1 MSGKGY
7 DFYMGNCLLPVTPE
21 TMQIKINNANKQV
34 TLMDEGEINI
44 LKKAKL
50 TDIEFK
56 CMIPQVKYPFAK
68 YRSGFQDAGYYL
80 NQFESLKNSRKPFQ
94 FIVSRH
100 LPYGKT
106 LFHTNMKV
114 TLETY
119 EIKENAK
126 NGFDLTVKIKLKQYR
141 EYGTKTVKITMQA
154 SKPKAVQS
162 SSRPA
167 KETAAQTYTVVKG
180 DCLWNIAKRF
190 YGSGAKYT
198 LIYNANKSVIGGNP
212 NLIYPGQVFTI
223 PAE

>member
-50 TDIEFK
+50 TDIEFE
-56 CMIPQVKYPFAK
+56 CMRPQVKYPFAK
-68 YRSGFQDAGYYL
+68 YRSGCQDAGYYL

>member
-50 TDIEFK
+50 TDIEFE

-141 EYGTKTVKITMQA
+141 EYGKKTVKITMQA

>member
-7 DFYMGNCLLPVTPE
+7 DFYMGNCLPPVTPE

-50 TDIEFK
+50 TDIEFE

>member
-50 TDIEFK
+50 TDIEFE

-100 LPYGKT
+100 LLYGKT

>member
-50 TDIEFK
+50 TDIEFE

-180 DCLWNIAKRF
+180 DCLWNIAKKILWQRCEV
-190 YGSGAKYT
+190 YT
-198 LIYNANKSVIGGNP
+198 DL
-212 NLIYPGQVFTI
+212 QC
-223 PAE
+223 E

>member
-50 TDIEFK
+50 TDIEFE

-154 SKPKAVQS
+154 SKPKAVQI

-180 DCLWNIAKRF
+180 VCLWNFAKRF

>member
-1 MSGKGY
+1 MSSKGY

-21 TMQIKINNANKQV
+21 KMQIKINNANKQV

-50 TDIEFK
+50 TDIEFE
-56 CMIPQVKYPFAK
+56 CMIPQTKYPFAK
-68 YRSGFQDAGYYL
+68 YRSGFQNAGYYL
-80 NQFESLKNSRKPFQ
+80 NQFEALKNSRKPFQ

-100 LPYGKT
+100 FPRGKV

-114 TLETY
+114 TLESY
-119 EIKENAK
+119 EIKEEVKA
-126 NGFDLTVKIKLKQYR
+126 GFDLTVKIKLKQYR
-141 EYGTKTVKITMQA
+141 EYGTKTVKIAMQTG
-154 SKPKAVQS
+154 KAVQS
-162 SSRPA
+162 SNRPA

-212 NLIYPGQVFTI
+212 NLIYPGQVLTI

>member
-21 TMQIKINNANKQV
+21 TMQIKIDNANKQV

-50 TDIEFK
+50 TDIEFE